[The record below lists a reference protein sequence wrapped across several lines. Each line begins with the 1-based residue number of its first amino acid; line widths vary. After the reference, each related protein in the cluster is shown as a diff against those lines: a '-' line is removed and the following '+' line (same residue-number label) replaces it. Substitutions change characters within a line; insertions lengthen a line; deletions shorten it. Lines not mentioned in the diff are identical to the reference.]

1 MRNFE
6 TIKKS
11 LIFLDLMEG
20 YSNYEVL
27 SFLSYYQNLEIYINS
42 FLDLMSEKLF
52 NVSDKKEI
60 LNIFNELNES
70 NWKEIDSY
78 NYKEDKY
85 YIFLRLKVFLLTVDY
100 ETDLKEDHEWLNFFK
115 KKFIE
120 YLDEN

>member
-1 MRNFE
+1 
-6 TIKKS
+6 
-11 LIFLDLMEG
+11 MES

-42 FLDLMSEKLF
+42 FLDLMSGKLF
-52 NVSDKKEI
+52 NISDKKEI

-78 NYKEDKY
+78 NYKEDRY

-100 ETDLKEDHEWLNFFK
+100 EIDLKEDHEWLNFFK

>member
-11 LIFLDLMEG
+11 LTFLDLMEG
-20 YSNYEVL
+20 YSNYEAL
-27 SFLSYYQNLEIYINS
+27 NFLDCYQNLEIYINS
-42 FLDLMSEKLF
+42 FLDLMSERLF
-52 NVSDKKEI
+52 NISDKKEI

-85 YIFLRLKVFLLTVDY
+85 YIFLRKNLSNIWMKI
-100 ETDLKEDHEWLNFFK
+100 N
-115 KKFIE
+115 
-120 YLDEN
+120 